1 MQNRREEKRPINIFC
16 WMINSDKQVEK
27 MDKPMEMSKEIYS
40 NYVATQNAFKDSFIK
55 EWSPLVDDNL
65 EYVRAKKRKELFV
78 FQGIE
83 DSILAE
89 FAKYLESKGLKWI
102 THKYTPTKAALNYL
116 LAYDPKA
123 YSIKKA
129 ELRYL
134 TETGN
139 YLEDWSTR
147 PRAEVLKH
155 NLQSFFGRSMQEITL
170 CDLTDKSEFVVVN
183 VHFDTNKEHR
193 IQAGQKLCDWLAP
206 ISLPIVIVGNQAPS
220 DAGKTKPALYKRQIA
235 LYIRNGYR
243 WDGEMLFTKTP
254 QDSIAAYPYKM
265 RLFKELV
272 KYGALNKTVS
282 YRVIRKFF
290 VDRVAEKDVGLFIT
304 ALNGAYTQKF
314 TYTAG
319 GMQRKRCRALLFT
332 YYDERIKPIPAIE
345 TNNKLAK
352 N

>member
-1 MQNRREEKRPINIFC
+1 MQNRREEKRQINIFC

-27 MDKPMEMSKEIYS
+27 LDKPKEMSDEINS
-40 NYVATQNAFKDSFIK
+40 DYVATANAFEDSSIK
-55 EWSPLVDDNL
+55 ERCPLIVDSLD
-65 EYVRAKKRKELFV
+65 YVRDKKRRELFV
-78 FQGIE
+78 FQCIE
-83 DSILAE
+83 DSILAD
-89 FAKYLESKGLKWI
+89 FAKYLESNGLKWI
-102 THKYTPTKAALNYL
+102 SHKYTPTKMALNYL

-134 TETGN
+134 TETGS

-183 VHFDTNKEHR
+183 VHFDKNKEHR

-206 ISLPIVIVGNQAPS
+206 ISLPIVIVGNQGQS
-220 DAGKTKPALYKRQIA
+220 DVGKTKPALYKRQIE

-243 WDGEMLFTKTP
+243 WDGEMLFTKNPHGGFVT
-254 QDSIAAYPYKM
+254 YPRNMKF
-265 RLFKELV
+265 FKEL
-272 KYGALNKTVS
+272 AEDSTLNKAAS

-290 VDRVAEKDVGLFIT
+290 VDRIAEKDVSLFIT
-304 ALNGAYTQKF
+304 ALNGVYTKKF
-314 TYTAG
+314 TYPAG
-319 GMQRKRCRALLFT
+319 GIQRSSCKALLFE
-332 YYDERIKPIPAIE
+332 YRERIKSTPAIE
-345 TNNKLAK
+345 TTNKFAK